1 MIIFC
6 PKWVFL
12 SNLNEGDS
20 VSKKEVNFEYYSVTR
35 TQCMTVPNSSN
46 PFEVSHQLNKS
57 NYELLFRLN
66 QTTDD
71 EYASYGESR
80 SLGS

>member
-46 PFEVSHQLNKS
+46 PFEVQVINSINQIM
-57 NYELLFRLN
+57 NYYS
-66 QTTDD
+66 D
-71 EYASYGESR
+71 
-80 SLGS
+80 